1 MAGTE
6 TVRGGIRMR
15 TAEIDRETKET
26 KIHVSLNLDGSGKT
40 DIDTGIGFLDHML
53 ELMAF
58 HGRFD
63 LSIKAKGDLDVDD
76 HHTVEDCGI
85 ALGTAV
91 KEALGDRVGIARY
104 GSFTLPM
111 DEALAS
117 VSLDISGRPYLVFNV
132 KFTREQLGMLSTEMI
147 EEFFRAFA
155 VNSGITLHINL
166 HYGEN
171 DHHKAEAVF
180 KAFGHALAE
189 AVKIIGNELPTTKG
203 YLE

>member
-1 MAGTE
+1 
-6 TVRGGIRMR
+6 MR

-26 KIHVSLNLDGSGKT
+26 KIKVSLDLDGSGEI

-53 ELMAF
+53 ELFAF
-58 HGRFD
+58 HGGLNLTIR
-63 LSIKAKGDLDVDD
+63 AKGDLDVDD
-76 HHTVEDCGI
+76 HHTVEDCGL
-85 ALGTAV
+85 AMGAAF
-91 KEALGDRVGIARY
+91 KEALGDRMGIARY

-117 VSLDISGRPYLVFNV
+117 VNMDISGRPYLVFNC

-155 VNSGITLHINL
+155 TASGTTLHVNL
-166 HYGEN
+166 LYGSN

-180 KAFGHALAE
+180 KAFGHAVKE
-189 AVKIIGNELPTTKG
+189 AVAIVGTELPTTKG